1 MDEFLHRYTILTKDG
16 KQYGIFN
23 PPAELNEIMRLP
35 YVPGANVYQ
44 DAMYEIGK
52 LLGAKDPKEIHEVP
66 GGTISFFT
74 LAAVEKLCGAMEQ
87 VDRYCRDRGYLLHH
101 VKSLRFD
108 KAVPPLYE
116 DEMQVVYPRI
126 GYFRELKAY
135 IDKNVLNHKMYKEAI
150 IMKRKLNIMGSSVK
164 SDGKGGQEYWVKVS
178 KEDYDRLSEE
188 VRAAGR
194 EIIKVPK
201 AAVNKFIQATPTAEI
216 EDAFFKYRLEEPIG
230 NLLDQVAE
238 EAAELAQAVI
248 KFKRAAGLSAGTIAD
263 VNDAV
268 SDILEE
274 YADVVGCMEVLKRS
288 LEANG
293 YVAADGKFDDAVR
306 RYVVYKRARAL
317 MRYYG
322 YGREFIGKHEKE
334 AEEVKDDAG
343 ADTAET

>member
-1 MDEFLHRYTILTKDG
+1 MDDTIHRYTILTKDG
-16 KQYGIFN
+16 QQYGLFN
-23 PPAELNEIMRLP
+23 PPAELNEIMRQP
-35 YVPGANVYQ
+35 YVPGANEYQ
-44 DAMYEIGK
+44 DAMYEIGR
-52 LLGAKDPKEIHEVP
+52 LLGARDPKEIHEVP

-74 LAAVEKLCGAMEQ
+74 PAAVEKLYGVMEQ
-87 VDRYCRDRGYLLHH
+87 VDQYCQDKGYLLHH
-101 VKSLRFD
+101 VRSLRLD
-108 KAVPPLYE
+108 ETVPPLYE
-116 DEMQVVYPRI
+116 DEVQVVYPRI

-135 IDKNVLNHKMYKEAI
+135 IDKNILNRKIYKEAI
-150 IMKRKLNIMGSSVK
+150 MMETTLHTLGSNVK

-188 VRAAGR
+188 IRAAGR
-194 EIIKVPK
+194 EIIKVSK
-201 AAVNKFIQATPTAEI
+201 TEVKKFIQATPTAEI
-216 EDAFFKYRLEEPIG
+216 EDAFFEYRLKEPIG

-238 EAAELAQAVI
+238 ESAELAQAVI
-248 KFKRAAGLSAGTIAD
+248 KFKRAAGLSAGTVAD

-322 YGREFIGKHEKE
+322 YGREFITKEKG
-334 AEEVKDDAG
+334 AKSDAG
-343 ADTAET
+343 TDIAET

>member
-23 PPAELNEIMRLP
+23 PPAEMNLMMRQP
-35 YVPGANVYQ
+35 YVPGVNEYQ

-52 LLGAKDPKEIHEVP
+52 LLSGKDPKEIHMVP

-74 LAAVEKLCGAMEQ
+74 AMA
-87 VDRYCRDRGYLLHH
+87 VDRLQSVMNWLERYCLQKGYALHH
-101 VKSLRFD
+101 VRTPRLD
-108 KAVPPLYE
+108 EDVPPLYA
-116 DEMQVVYPRI
+116 DDFQVIYPRI
-126 GYFRELKAY
+126 GYVT
-135 IDKNVLNHKMYKEAI
+135 VLRMYLEERLQQHKHHKEEI
-150 IMKRKLNIMGSSVK
+150 VMNMLGSSVK

-188 VRAAGR
+188 ARAAGR

-216 EDAFFKYRLEEPIG
+216 EDAFFKYRLEEPIS

-274 YADVVGCMEVLKRS
+274 YADVVCCMEVLKRS
-288 LEANG
+288 LEANS

-322 YGREFIGKHEKE
+322 YGREFISKHEKE
-334 AEEVKDDAG
+334 AEEVKEDVG
-343 ADTAET
+343 VDTAET